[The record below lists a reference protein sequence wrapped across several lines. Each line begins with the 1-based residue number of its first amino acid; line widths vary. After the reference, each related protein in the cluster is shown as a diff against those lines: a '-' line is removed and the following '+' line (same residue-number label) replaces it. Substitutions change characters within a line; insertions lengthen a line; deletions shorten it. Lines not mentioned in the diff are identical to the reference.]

1 VIALRGVEKSF
12 RDGPRELPVLRGV
25 DLDLAAGELVAIV
38 GASGSGKST
47 LLHVAGGLDR
57 DYRGVVT
64 VGDTPLSG
72 LSARELARLRNET
85 LGFVFQSF
93 NLLPGLTALENVML
107 PGMLRDAG
115 GGPPAQT
122 RIRARAADALAR
134 VGLADKAAS
143 PPARLSGGER
153 QRVAIARA
161 LFAEPRVLLAD
172 EPTGNLDAATGE
184 EIIQRFAQLAAGGMA
199 VLVVTHEE
207 RVSRAASRVLQL
219 REGTLSPLGADPA
232 AAAPLATAPAAAT
245 PPAGRP
251 R

>member
-1 VIALRGVEKSF
+1 VIALRGVEKGF
-12 RDGPRELPVLRGV
+12 RDGEREVPVLRGV
-25 DLDLAAGELVAIV
+25 DLSVAAGELVAIV

-57 DYRGVVT
+57 DYRGTVT
-64 VGDTPLSG
+64 VGDTPLAG
-72 LSARELARLRNET
+72 LSARALARLRNAT

-107 PGMLRDAG
+107 PGMLREASGD
-115 GGPPAQT
+115 PPGAV
-122 RIRARAADALAR
+122 RARAAEALAG
-134 VGLADKAAS
+134 VGLASKAAS

-161 LFAEPRVLLAD
+161 LFARPRVLLAD

-184 EIIQRFAQLAAGGMA
+184 EIIRLFSELAGRGMA

-219 REGTLSPLGADPA
+219 RD
-232 AAAPLATAPAAAT
+232 
-245 PPAGRP
+245 GRLVS
-251 R
+251 